1 MSDPTELSW
10 AFDRLA
16 KNRFILGSP
25 EECID
30 QVKEYESRL
39 GTTYMLVRFD
49 WTPGLLQEEILAS
62 MRLFGEKVIQRL

>member
-1 MSDPTELSW
+1 MSDPNELNW

-30 QVKEYESRL
+30 QIKEYEGRL
-39 GTTYMLVRFD
+39 GTNYMLVRFD
-49 WTPGLLQEEILAS
+49 WTPGLAQEEILAS
-62 MRLFGEKVIQRL
+62 MRLFGEKVIQKL